1 VTTQLDVARVK
12 SKALELGADLVG
24 VASCRALEEHPP
36 DPTAPQVP
44 SRLAPRARS
53 AVVMGFRMPVGE
65 FLSDHRWVVAYNNQL
80 VMRRMDHISQRLA
93 MWLEDH
99 GWPCVQIA
107 TEETDPELKRGSYGY
122 LSMRHLAAEAGLG
135 TFGLEANL
143 LTPEYGPRLYVNAV
157 LTELELAADG
167 PMTEQVCI
175 GEACSRC
182 LLACP
187 VDAVLHWT
195 LDKRSCGHAAQV
207 HGIEAI
213 LYGPLRRIFQERAP
227 LAEVASDPDTAE
239 KWSSI
244 VRLVEAFGVCPRCIE
259 VCPIGRDYH
268 LFMAREHRVIP
279 ETTPAKRARVKEMR
293 AAARGGRLMPG
304 NPPVNVR
311 WIGPDGFRPDLRR
324 RAAARASGEREADA

>member
-1 VTTQLDVARVK
+1 MDAAAVKAR
-12 SKALELGADLVG
+12 ALELGADLVG
-24 VASCRALEEHPP
+24 VASCRVLEENPP

-44 SRLAPRARS
+44 SRLMPRARS

-80 VMRRMDHISQRLA
+80 VMRRMDHISHRLA
-93 MWLEDH
+93 MWLEDQ
-99 GWPCVQIA
+99 GWPCAQVA

-157 LTELELAADG
+157 LTELELEADE

-195 LDKRSCGHAAQV
+195 LNKRSCGHAAQV
-207 HGIEAI
+207 HGIESI
-213 LYGPLRRIFQERAP
+213 LYGPLQRAAREGVP
-227 LAEVASDPDTAE
+227 LAEVAAQRDTAE

-244 VRLVEAFGVCPRCIE
+244 IRIVEAFGVCPRCIE
-259 VCPIGRDYH
+259 VCPIGQDYH
-268 LFMAREHRVIP
+268 LFMAREHRTIP
-279 ETTPAKRARVKEMR
+279 ETTPAKRQRVKEMR
-293 AAARGGRLMPG
+293 TAAREGRLVPG

-311 WIGPDGFRPDLRR
+311 WIGPEGFRPDLKRR
-324 RAAARASGEREADA
+324 TAERMAGERASSA